1 MFTEADHKTFILALC
16 LLLRSSS
23 RESDPR
29 FYYNTRFLDTHGS
42 HVVTAVTFG
51 ASIDQYAFGE
61 QSSSYTAREFTVKAC
76 ASLAKDVAVA
86 SVSVSACSSVSKEEI
101 NKVRGFRITSKNAQV
116 VTDLQ
121 TSCNKVVVKLIS
133 G

>member
-1 MFTEADHKTFILALC
+1 MFTEADHKTFVLALC
-16 LLLRSSS
+16 LLLRSSN

-29 FYYNTRFLDTHGS
+29 LYYNTRFLDTHGS

-76 ASLAKDVAVA
+76 ASLSKDVAVA